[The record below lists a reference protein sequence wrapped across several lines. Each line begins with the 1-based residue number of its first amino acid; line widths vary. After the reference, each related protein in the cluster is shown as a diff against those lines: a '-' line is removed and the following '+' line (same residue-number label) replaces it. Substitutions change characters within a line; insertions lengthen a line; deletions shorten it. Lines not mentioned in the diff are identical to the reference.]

1 MKYSQRASQDELQTF
16 LKKYPDIKIFET
28 LLPDINGIL
37 RGKRICRDELETLF
51 NGGLKTCAST
61 VFLNSRGETSPDIG
75 IGTLD
80 GDPDVLVY
88 PVARTLKPVPWHDMA
103 VAQIFTS
110 LYEFDDSP
118 YFLDSR
124 HLLNHICEK
133 LAETG
138 LHATVATEFEFY
150 LLEQSEEYTP
160 TPRLGRIPGTGIRQG
175 GLQYASLDEL
185 LESDQLIMDILD
197 NCRKQDIPAIT
208 AFSEFAPGQYE
219 INLHHVDDP
228 LLACDQGTMLKRI
241 IKSTAHKHDLGA
253 SFMAK
258 PFIDYAGCGLHI
270 HISIFDDNGNNVFS
284 DSKSDEIPAISTKMK
299 HAVGGLQ
306 NTMADAMAIFAP
318 NANSYRRLKPFSF
331 VPLSPNWGYNHR
343 SVALRIPVSDNDN
356 MRIEHRVAGAD
367 ANPYLVMAAVLAGIH
382 YGIENRCEP
391 TKMIPEK
398 TKIER
403 QEISL
408 PVRWEAALDRF
419 KDSKILNDYF
429 GREFCQVF
437 ELARRNE
444 CNQFH
449 EQVSNVDYEWYLR
462 SV

>member
-1 MKYSQRASQDELQTF
+1 MNYTQRAGQDELQEF
-16 LKKYPDIKIFET
+16 LKKYPDTKIIET

-51 NGGLKTCAST
+51 NNGLKTCAST
-61 VFLNSRGETSPDIG
+61 VFLNSRGETSLDIG

-88 PVARTLKPVPWHDMA
+88 PVANTLKPVPWHDMP
-103 VAQIFTS
+103 VAQVFTS
-110 LYEFDDSP
+110 LYDFDESP

-124 HLLNHICEK
+124 HVLHRICAK
-133 LAETG
+133 LAKAG

-150 LLEQSEEYTP
+150 LLEQSEDSTP
-160 TPRLGRIPGTGIRQG
+160 TPRLSRILGTGIKQG

-197 NCRKQDIPAIT
+197 NCRTQNIPAIT

-228 LLACDQGTMLKRI
+228 LTACDQGAMLKRI
-241 IKSTAHKHDLGA
+241 IKGTAYKHELGA

-270 HISIFDDNGNNVFS
+270 HVSVFDDDGNNVFS
-284 DSKSDEIPAISTKMK
+284 DSKSGEIPAISSTMK

-306 NTMADAMAIFAP
+306 STMADAMAIFAP

-343 SVALRIPVSDNDN
+343 SVALRIPVADDRN

-382 YGIENRCEP
+382 YGISNKSEP
-391 TKMIPEK
+391 SRMIPEK
-398 TKIER
+398 TKIQN

-408 PVRWEAALDRF
+408 PIRWEAALDRF
-419 KDSKILNDYF
+419 KNSEILPEYF
-429 GREFCQVF
+429 GKEFCQVF
-437 ELARRNE
+437 ELTRRNE
-444 CNQFH
+444 CDQFH
-449 EQVSNVDYEWYLR
+449 EQISNVDYEWYLR

>member
-1 MKYSQRASQDELQTF
+1 MKYSQRASSDELQAF
-16 LKKYPDIKIFET
+16 LKKHADLNIVET

-37 RGKRICRDELETLF
+37 RGKRICRDELESLF
-51 NGGLKTCAST
+51 DGGLKTCAST
-61 VFLNSRGETSPDIG
+61 VFLNSRGETSLDIG

-88 PVARTLKPVPWHDMA
+88 PVANTLKPVPWHDMP

-110 LYEFDDSP
+110 LYEFDGNP

-124 HLLNHICEK
+124 HVLQRICQK
-133 LAETG
+133 LADQG
-138 LHATVATEFEFY
+138 LYATVATEFEFY
-150 LLEQSEEYTP
+150 LLEQGNGNIP
-160 TPRLGRIPGTGIRQG
+160 TPRLFRVPGTNIKQS
-175 GLQYASLDEL
+175 GLQYASMDEL
-185 LESDQLIMDILD
+185 LECDQLIMDILH
-197 NCRKQDIPAIT
+197 NCKSQDIPANT

-219 INLHHVDDP
+219 INLHHVNDP
-228 LLACDQGTMLKRI
+228 ITACDQGAMLKRI
-241 IKSTAHKHDLGA
+241 IKATAHKHGLGA

-270 HISIFDDNGNNVFS
+270 HISIFDDNGDNVFS
-284 DSKSDEIPAISTKMK
+284 DSKSDEIPAISTTMK

-306 NTMADAMAIFAP
+306 DTMADAMAIFAP

-331 VPLSPNWGYNHR
+331 VPLSPSWGYNHR
-343 SVALRIPVSDNDN
+343 SVALRIPVSDNKN

-382 YGIENRCEP
+382 YGIINKSEP
-391 TKMIPEK
+391 SKMITEK
-398 TKIER
+398 TKIKN

-408 PVRWEAALDRF
+408 PIRWEASLDRF
-419 KDSKILNDYF
+419 KNSKILPDYL
-429 GREFCQVF
+429 GKEFCQVF
-437 ELARRNE
+437 ELTRRNE
-444 CNQFH
+444 CDQFH
-449 EQVSNVDYEWYLR
+449 EQISNIDYEWYLR